1 MANFDKSFNKLI
13 LTEGGYVNDPADRGG
28 ETYLGISRVHH
39 PDSLMWP
46 IIDDVKKIYGTKNIN
61 TRLKS
66 NSSITK
72 EVKDIYKKEYW
83 DKFRLD
89 EIASQRIA
97 HEIFDDAVNR
107 GVKAAT
113 KTLQLILD
121 LDITGKFDD
130 NLFNELLKYAK
141 K

>member
-13 LTEGGYVNDPADRGG
+13 LTEGGYVNDPKDKGG

-46 IIDDVKKIYGTKNIN
+46 LIDNIKE
-61 TRLKS
+61 THEIKE
-66 NSSITK
+66 ITK
-72 EVKDIYKKEYW
+72 ILKENDIITNEARDIYKKDYW
-83 DKFRLD
+83 DKFDLD
-89 EIASQRIA
+89 NVNNQKIA

-113 KTLQLILD
+113 KTLELVLEMN
-121 LDITGKFDD
+121 ITGKITNKLLD
-130 NLFNELLKYAK
+130 NIKEYGK
-141 K
+141 

>member
-13 LTEGGYVNDPADRGG
+13 LTEGGYVNDPKDKGG

-46 IIDDVKKIYGTKNIN
+46 LIDNIKETHKIKE
-61 TRLKS
+61 
-66 NSSITK
+66 ITK
-72 EVKDIYKKEYW
+72 ILKENDIITNEARDIYKKDYW
-83 DKFRLD
+83 DKFDLD
-89 EIASQRIA
+89 NVNNQKIA

-113 KTLQLILD
+113 KTLELVLEM
-121 LDITGKFDD
+121 DITGKITNKLLD
-130 NLFNELLKYAK
+130 NIKEYGK
-141 K
+141 

>member
-46 IIDDVKKIYGTKNIN
+46 IIDDVKKVYGTKNIN

-72 EVKDIYKKEYW
+72 EAKNIYKEEYW

-89 EIASQRIA
+89 EIPSQRIA

-107 GVKAAT
+107 GVRAAT

-121 LDITGKFDD
+121 LEITGKFDD

>member
-46 IIDDVKKIYGTKNIN
+46 IIDDVKKVYGTKNIN

-72 EVKDIYKKEYW
+72 EAKNSRYVLYLLFCY
-83 DKFRLD
+83 F
-89 EIASQRIA
+89 
-97 HEIFDDAVNR
+97 N
-107 GVKAAT
+107 
-113 KTLQLILD
+113 ILNYN
-121 LDITGKFDD
+121 K
-130 NLFNELLKYAK
+130 
-141 K
+141 

>member
-13 LTEGGYVNDPADRGG
+13 LTEGGYVNDPKDKGG

-46 IIDDVKKIYGTKNIN
+46 LIDNVKETYGTKE
-61 TRLKS
+61 
-66 NSSITK
+66 ITK
-72 EVKDIYKKEYW
+72 ILKENDIITNEARDIYKKDYW
-83 DKFRLD
+83 DKFDLD
-89 EIASQRIA
+89 NVNNQKIA

-113 KTLQLILD
+113 KTLELVLEM
-121 LDITGKFDD
+121 DITGKITD
-130 NLFNELLKYAK
+130 ELLNNIKEYGR
-141 K
+141 

>member
-13 LTEGGYVNDPADRGG
+13 LTEGGYVNDPKDKGG

-46 IIDDVKKIYGTKNIN
+46 LIDNVKETHGTKE
-61 TRLKS
+61 
-66 NSSITK
+66 ITK
-72 EVKDIYKKEYW
+72 ILKENDIITNEARDIYKKDYW
-83 DKFRLD
+83 DKFDLD
-89 EIASQRIA
+89 NVNNQKIA

-113 KTLQLILD
+113 KTLELVLEMN
-121 LDITGKFDD
+121 ITGKIT
-130 NLFNELLKYAK
+130 NELLDNIKEYGK
-141 K
+141 

>member
-46 IIDDVKKIYGTKNIN
+46 IIDDVKKVYGTKNIN

-72 EVKDIYKKEYW
+72 EAKDIYKKEYW

-89 EIASQRIA
+89 EIPSQRIA

-107 GVKAAT
+107 GVRAAT

>member
-46 IIDDVKKIYGTKNIN
+46 IIDDVKKVYGTKNIN

-107 GVKAAT
+107 GVRAAT

-130 NLFNELLKYAK
+130 DLFNELLKYAK